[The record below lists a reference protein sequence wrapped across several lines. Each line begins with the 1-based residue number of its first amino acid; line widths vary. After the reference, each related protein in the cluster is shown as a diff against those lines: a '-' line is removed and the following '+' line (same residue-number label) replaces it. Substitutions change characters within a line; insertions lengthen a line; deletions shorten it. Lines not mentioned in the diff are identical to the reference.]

1 MSLNFS
7 LKREKVGTI
16 LGVNPPSRFGEIKL
30 KNDEVVEFSEK
41 PEFQD
46 EWING
51 GYFFF
56 QKGFFKKFPFQKRK
70 LCTGEATF
78 QINLTKDQQLN
89 MYRHKGFW
97 ACMDTQRDR
106 EYLKPIMERR
116 RRSMENITNI
126 I

>member
-1 MSLNFS
+1 M
-7 LKREKVGTI
+7 KREKVGTI

-56 QKGFFKKFPFQKRK
+56 QKGFFEIPFPKRK

-78 QINLTKDQQLN
+78 RLISQKINSSTCTVIKDFGLVWILKETGSLKTN
-89 MYRHKGFW
+89 YGTAETLHGKYNKY
-97 ACMDTQRDR
+97 
-106 EYLKPIMERR
+106 YLGNLI
-116 RRSMENITNI
+116 
-126 I
+126 